1 MWDAIR
7 YGRYEPDYSKCFIR
21 KKPVLREI
29 FASAYVDRVIQHW
42 ADLRLDPIL
51 EERFQ
56 AQGKDVYKRQGDSS
70 YMIYFNP
77 ADKDNS
83 DQDKSWLYGL
93 YEMKQNG
100 FNYSTNAFVT
110 DKNEGKAFKVSDD
123 ATALCTY
130 RPYNLSLIH
139 I

>member
-1 MWDAIR
+1 MTRIWLPCGDAIR

-56 AQGKDVYKRQGDSS
+56 AQG
-70 YMIYFNP
+70 N
-77 ADKDNS
+77 
-83 DQDKSWLYGL
+83 
-93 YEMKQNG
+93 
-100 FNYSTNAFVT
+100 
-110 DKNEGKAFKVSDD
+110 VSKI
-123 ATALCTY
+123 AVLVKEHF
-130 RPYNLSLIH
+130 RLLPI
-139 I
+139 